1 MTWLRRNRWYV
12 VALAVLLPVALVVAL
27 DAGWFRY
34 LENRDG
40 RPVAIVPAGE
50 TVDYSGAAWSLLESY
65 SVDASTDRGQSVG
78 LREGTTLISATIGV
92 RPGAEP
98 PSCTV
103 ELVDAAGVRTWDEAD
118 STDAD
123 VSAAEGTETYCST
136 DATEPYRVQVFFV
149 VPDDAARDARLR
161 LYNLA
166 IYPDL
171 ILFEL

>member
-1 MTWLRRNRWYV
+1 M
-12 VALAVLLPVALVVAL
+12 
-27 DAGWFRY
+27 
-34 LENRDG
+34 
-40 RPVAIVPAGE
+40 
-50 TVDYSGAAWSLLESY
+50 
-65 SVDASTDRGQSVG
+65 DASTDRGQSVG